1 MEGLQEVTNA
11 LSIGTIHDPY
21 DLLFGLFPR

>member
-11 LSIGTIHDPY
+11 LSNDTIHDPY
-21 DLLFGLFPR
+21 DLFHT